1 MMRDVRLDRQSTGC
15 RIRVPLLTAVMV
27 VLFGLLNGCEADT
40 PPVVPDSE
48 NPAVT
53 TSPVATNIPD
63 AATASPRI
71 IDIIARGM
79 TFEAPTSI
87 EGGWVTFRFSNESA
101 MEHFAVIERL
111 PDGITVSDQQ
121 QAVAP
126 VFQQGM
132 DLLNAG
138 DSTGA
143 DAKFAE
149 LPAWFGEIVFMGGP
163 GLLSP
168 GEISSTTVF
177 LEPGQYL
184 IECYV
189 KTDGVFHSYNPDPD
203 SFGMIQA
210 LEVGAINEASAP
222 PIANV
227 HIKLSTDQGFEI
239 TGTAV
244 AGANLVRVDFVD
256 QSAHEHF
263 LGHDVHVA
271 AVPSD
276 IATEDL
282 VAWMN
287 WTLPNGLETPAP
299 VRFLGGSNEM
309 PAGSSAYFSVDLE
322 PGRHVWIAE
331 VPNADSKNMLKFFDI
346 ADGSAN

>member
-1 MMRDVRLDRQSTGC
+1 MSSVGPDWRLIGYRF
-15 RIRVPLLTAVMV
+15 RVPLFSAVMI
-27 VLFGLLNGCEADT
+27 VLLGLLHGCEADA
-40 PPVVPDSE
+40 PPAVPESE
-48 NPAVT
+48 NSDVKTAPIAEIMPAAVT
-53 TSPVATNIPD
+53 TSPQIV
-63 AATASPRI
+63 
-71 IDIIARGM
+71 DIIARGM
-79 TFEAPTSI
+79 TFDAPTSI
-87 EGGWVTFRFSNESA
+87 DGGWVTFRFSNQSA
-101 MEHFAVIERL
+101 LEHFAVIERL

-121 QAVAP
+121 QVVAP

-138 DSTGA
+138 DSAGA
-143 DAKFAE
+143 NDKFAE
-149 LPAWFGEIVFMGGP
+149 LPGWFGEIVFMGGP

-168 GEISSTTVF
+168 GEMSSTTVF

-184 IECYV
+184 LECYV

-210 LEVGAINEASAP
+210 LEVGAINEAAAP
-222 PIANV
+222 PVANV
-227 HIKLSTDQGFEI
+227 HIRLSTDQGFEI
-239 TGTAV
+239 TGAAV
-244 AGANLVRVDFVD
+244 AGTNLVRVDFID

-263 LGHDVHVA
+263 LGHDLHVA
-271 AVPSD
+271 AVPAD

-287 WTLPNGLETPAP
+287 WTLPSGLETPAP

-322 PGRHVWIAE
+322 PGRYAYIAE
-331 VPNADSKNMLKFFDI
+331 VPDAERKNMLEFFDVR
-346 ADGSAN
+346 